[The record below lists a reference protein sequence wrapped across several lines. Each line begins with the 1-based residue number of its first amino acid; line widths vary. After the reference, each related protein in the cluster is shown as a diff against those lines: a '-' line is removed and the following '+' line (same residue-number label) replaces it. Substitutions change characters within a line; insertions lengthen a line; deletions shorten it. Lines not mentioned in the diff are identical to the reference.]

1 MSKHSISRR
10 SFLKSTAATAATAA
24 VATVASAPF
33 KEAFAASSPALN
45 AGPGN
50 KWPGRVVVN
59 FNKDAVK
66 GTTIQP
72 DTVVKMVDDS
82 IKLLTGE
89 KTIGAAWK
97 SIFPTTLSAQSKI
110 AIKVPLGCAAQNVA
124 PHWSSVKAI
133 IDGLLQMDIGGA
145 KLAASNITVYDM
157 RCQNKFTSF
166 GYTTNNLGAGVNI
179 VFDSEGSGYTDGA
192 KNEQYAK
199 TLHNADFLINVFR
212 AGGHATYVEGLT
224 LGFKNHY
231 GTYPIDHGP
240 STAKTYL
247 RDINCTGVVFKK
259 NVLSVCVGI
268 FGAKEGSGSP
278 GSAAIS
284 YTNYVKTLDSSI
296 GDTAYPPCTIIMSTD
311 PVTSEMQTIKMM
323 RLNNNPAKDY
333 NVNGMPEYLKGAAG
347 ISGGVT
353 PLSNIG
359 IIDET
364 KMDIKKIINGQVVST
379 GITNVNDSFSF
390 SNNTLHVKPLH
401 NVQSTYIEFNLS
413 EQIGKNASIEI
424 YSINGMLLYKTLTGI
439 SGVNSHFSW
448 DEKDSSGRHVGNGTY
463 LITVTSGSA
472 TLSSKLSIVR

>member
-1 MSKHSISRR
+1 MREHSISRR
-10 SFLKSTAATAATAA
+10 SFLKSTAATAA

-33 KEAFAASSPALN
+33 KDAFAATTSALS

-72 DTVVKMVDDS
+72 DTVIKMIDES

-89 KTIGAAWK
+89 KTVGAAWK

-124 PHWSSVKAI
+124 PHWSSVKAM

-157 RCQNKFTSF
+157 RCSNKFTSY
-166 GYTTNNLGAGVNI
+166 GYTAENLGAGVNI
-179 VFDSEGSGYTDGA
+179 VYDSEGSGYTDGA
-192 KNEQYAK
+192 NNKQYAK
-199 TLHNADFLINVFR
+199 SLHNADFLMNVFR
-212 AGGHATYVEGLT
+212 AGGHATYVEGLS

-231 GTYPIDHGP
+231 GTYPIDHGE

-247 RDINCTGVVFKK
+247 RDINCTGVVLKK

-323 RLNNNPAKDY
+323 RLNNSPAKDY
-333 NVNGMPEYLKGAAG
+333 SVNAMPQYLKGSAG
-347 ISGGVT
+347 VSGGVT
-353 PLSNIG
+353 PLSNVG

-364 KMDIKKIINGQVVST
+364 KMDIRKIINGQVVST
-379 GITNVNDSFSF
+379 RIQNASDTSMF
-390 SNNTLHVKPLH
+390 SNGTLHVKSLH
-401 NVQSTYIEFNLS
+401 TVKSTFIEFNLP
-413 EQIGKNASIEI
+413 EKIGEKASIEI
-424 YSINGMLLYKTLTGI
+424 YSINGMLLYNTIIGI
-439 SGVNSHFSW
+439 SGVNNHISW
-448 DEKDSSGRHVGNGTY
+448 DERDRSGRHVGNGTY
-463 LITVTSGSA
+463 LITVTSGSVK
-472 TLSSKLSIVR
+472 LSSKVSIVR